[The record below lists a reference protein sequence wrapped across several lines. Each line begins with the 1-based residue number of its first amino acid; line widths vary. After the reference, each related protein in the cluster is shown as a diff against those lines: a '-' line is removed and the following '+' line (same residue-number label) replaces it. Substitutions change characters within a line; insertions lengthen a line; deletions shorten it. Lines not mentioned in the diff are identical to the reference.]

1 MKHVLLIERNKNNLS
16 TLNIEVL
23 INVNEKFILGKHICS
38 KCYTEIDSTKKKYK
52 KLKKNIISD
61 MMSSYSSN
69 TLIKVPFIKDL
80 VYDEGECQ
88 IFVTDEIVKSV
99 LTENTDV
106 YGVFLKE
113 KHFIP
118 KEVKTGSFETGFE
131 DGIAE
136 LLKGGIKLNDP
147 FSMSTGNN
155 ILDILG
161 IKSFRMSDIKTSDDL
176 AEVYKLVDSII
187 KSKLNKET
195 CGVNTSNTIDK
206 TTVPTFN
213 TPLGNL
219 TKEEIDIIIEK
230 LRKGTM
236 RKEPTEPKETPVKKV
251 DFKKALVFVS
261 RNKTQLNMM
270 YDYKVKK
277 DQKLYKIALLNHPFS
292 IVPLL
297 CFLDAETIATKTEPN
312 TFYVFTEAA
321 VKVITSKDEFKNII
335 FDEIDKSKE

>member
-1 MKHVLLIERNKNNLS
+1 MKHVLLIERNKDNLPRFEV
-16 TLNIEVL
+16 EVL
-23 INVNEKFILGKHICS
+23 NNVGEKFILGKHICS
-38 KCYTEIDSTKKKYK
+38 ECYTEIDSTRKKYK

-61 MMSSYSSN
+61 MIYSCGLTKLMSKPY
-69 TLIKVPFIKDL
+69 IKDL
-80 VYDEGECQ
+80 IYDEGECQ

-106 YGVFLKE
+106 YDVFLKE

-195 CGVNTSNTIDK
+195 CGGNTSNTIDK

-219 TKEEIDIIIEK
+219 TKEEIDTIIEK

-236 RKEPTEPKETPVKKV
+236 RKETTEPKETPVKKV

-277 DQKLYKIALLNHPFS
+277 DQKLYKIAGLNHPS
-292 IVPLL
+292 NIVSLL

-321 VKVITSKDEFKNII
+321 VKLITSKDEFKNII
-335 FDEIDKSKE
+335 FDEIDNSKE